1 MNIINFINTLRT
13 IISKN
18 DIIDDLTIRRR
29 ELKDVTIPLYRDAVN
44 NLADYK
50 YKSQKVIN
58 LNKTFNSIVKSSQ
71 NNNFLVSIHR
81 GLRNLDDLSTKL
93 INLVDKTFEKNT
105 TVDGITFSKVQ
116 IIQLIE
122 AVYFINR
129 YAPKL
134 LNFIIIMETSTYDE
148 NQSNYIKESLTNA
161 QIDYINNNFKM
172 FCMLIEKIL
181 AGPDNTIKLLSK
193 IPEYVAANETED
205 TLVALKGRS
214 AIDPIGFSNFIAPWL
229 NPIYHIGIKIA
240 EYQTN
245 RYEELKDETKLI
257 KLRILNLENI
267 LGDEP
272 NPVIEKEINYY
283 QDLVQKNE
291 LKLEDMEKKYGK
303 TL

>member
-1 MNIINFINTLRT
+1 MNIINFINTLRS

-18 DIIDDLTIRRR
+18 DIVDDLTIRRR
-29 ELKDVTIPLYRDAVN
+29 ELIDITIPLYRDAIN
-44 NLADYK
+44 NLTDYK
-50 YKSQKVIN
+50 YKSQKIIK
-58 LNKTFNSIVKSSQ
+58 LNKTFNDIVKSNR
-71 NNNFLVSIHR
+71 NNNFLVGIYR
-81 GLRNLDDLSTKL
+81 GLCNLDDLSSKL

-122 AVYFINR
+122 AVFFINR

-148 NQSNYIKESLTNA
+148 NQSSYIKESLTNA
-161 QIDYINNNFKM
+161 QIDYIDDNFKM
-172 FCMLIEKIL
+172 FCMLIEKML

-193 IPEYVAANETED
+193 IPDYVVIHDSED
-205 TLVALKGRS
+205 TLVALKGRD
-214 AIDPIGFSNFIAPWL
+214 AIDPIGFNNFIAPWL
-229 NPIYHIGIKIA
+229 NPIYHLRMKIA

-245 RYEELKDETKLI
+245 RYDELKDETKLI

-267 LGDEP
+267 LSEEP
-272 NPVIEKEINYY
+272 NPAIEKEINYY

-303 TL
+303 I